1 MQNGKLYLSQ
11 DEVIV
16 FLWLHEEIKITCRE
30 SQAAAAAKKR
40 KRKKLVNSEEEEEKR
55 EKKKIKS
62 GCFELIKQNKDND

>member
-30 SQAAAAAKKR
+30 SQAAAAKEKEKERKKISKLRRRRRKKR
-40 KRKKLVNSEEEEEKR
+40 KEE
-55 EKKKIKS
+55 
-62 GCFELIKQNKDND
+62 D